1 MYTHILIS
9 PYIITLD
16 HLNARFISLLEC
28 SPTRDPLLCF
38 YRNVND
44 LYLSRRS
51 EKKKEQ
57 KKYNWYKSSAELWK
71 SKKYTQEIVEAYS
84 KKN

>member
-1 MYTHILIS
+1 MTYTL
-9 PYIITLD
+9 
-16 HLNARFISLLEC
+16 AGE
-28 SPTRDPLLCF
+28 
-38 YRNVND
+38 VK
-44 LYLSRRS
+44 
-51 EKKKEQ
+51 KKKEQ